1 MNLKLGISENIGIKA
16 DDILASIEYRIIES
30 IKESGYERQLI
41 EYNSN
46 GDTVI
51 AFLLISEVFN
61 NNPAILI
68 NHQHNS
74 ERHLGKERNVE

>member
-74 ERHLGKERNVE
+74 ERHLGKVRYVE